1 MLFKKVMPLLIV
13 YKSIIFHTRCDLALI
28 ILLNLWHSDKWKM
41 LSCHFNLLVLIICE
55 VNYVFVGLFF
65 FLWVYSDHLATILW
79 TIHLFQFVKSHY
91 TWKSFGLYLLNILQI
106 FPRIIL
112 FICDIVYC
120 IFVMWSAYLKMKK
133 YWTSIGFP
141 ILASNFLYSFT
152 L

>member
-65 FLWVYSDHLATILW
+65 FPMS
-79 TIHLFQFVKSHY
+79 LFRSFSHY
-91 TWKSFGLYLLNILQI
+91 SLNYSSFPICKISLYLKEFWPLSLKYFAHFSQNYPFYLWHCLLYFCYVISIFENEKILN
-106 FPRIIL
+106 
-112 FICDIVYC
+112 
-120 IFVMWSAYLKMKK
+120 K
-133 YWTSIGFP
+133 YWFSYPCLKFS
-141 ILASNFLYSFT
+141 L
-152 L
+152 